1 MCLTAGQVRPAAWP
15 PVVHGSGRTAVRA
28 EWHREGPRVATWR
41 DLVTYVRQV
50 YEVIR
55 AEPDEIRILIRFG
68 VDADEEERSQM
79 VVVARE
85 VVEGQD
91 WVQIA
96 TPFAR
101 VDEVGLRAVL
111 AEIGN
116 TTVVG
121 GAVVMGEHLVYRH
134 SFPLI
139 NLDINEFV
147 DPLELVTGSAELLE
161 MRFIGRDDY

>member
-1 MCLTAGQVRPAAWP
+1 M
-15 PVVHGSGRTAVRA
+15 
-28 EWHREGPRVATWR
+28 ATWR
-41 DLVTYVRQV
+41 DLVTYIRQT
-50 YEVIR
+50 YDILR
-55 AEPDEIRILIRFG
+55 AEPDEIRILMRYG

-79 VVVARE
+79 VVIARE
-85 VVEGQD
+85 VVDGHD

-101 VDEVGLRAVL
+101 VDEVKLPAVL
-111 AEIGN
+111 TEIGN

-121 GAVVMGEHLVYRH
+121 GAVVMGEYLVYRH

-147 DPLELVTGSAELLE
+147 DPLELVAGSAELLE
-161 MRFIGRDDY
+161 MRFIGRDEY